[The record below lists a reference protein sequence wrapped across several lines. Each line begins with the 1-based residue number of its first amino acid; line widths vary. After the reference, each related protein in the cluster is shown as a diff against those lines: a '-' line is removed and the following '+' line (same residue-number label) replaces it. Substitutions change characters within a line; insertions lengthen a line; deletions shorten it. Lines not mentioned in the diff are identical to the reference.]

1 VERAFGTVQQQFL
14 VEVDAGGGNPAR
26 DPVAGLEELN
36 DLLEHWVRG
45 VCHQRAHTETGQSPQ
60 ERFAAAGP
68 AVLPD
73 PAALRAAF
81 SWPAVRLVRK
91 TATVELEGN
100 RYSVDPF
107 LVAASLG
114 DDAVGVHLRDVL
126 GGLDRRNIA
135 LVTAAITAANGS

>member
-1 VERAFGTVQQQFL
+1 MLGIKLTHSRPGRPMGRGKVERAFETIQQQFL

-26 DPVAGLEELN
+26 HPVAGLEELN

-81 SWPAVRLVRK
+81 SWSAVRLTRK
-91 TATVELEGN
+91 MEISWARG
-100 RYSVDPF
+100 S
-107 LVAASLG
+107 AGGAGSL
-114 DDAVGVHLRDVL
+114 A
-126 GGLDRRNIA
+126 RR
-135 LVTAAITAANGS
+135 